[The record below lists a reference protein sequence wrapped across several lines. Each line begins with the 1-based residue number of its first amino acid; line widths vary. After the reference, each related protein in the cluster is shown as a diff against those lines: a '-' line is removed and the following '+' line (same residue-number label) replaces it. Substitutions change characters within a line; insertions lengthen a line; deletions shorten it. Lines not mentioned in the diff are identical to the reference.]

1 MRLRSLWPLVDYGD
15 ASSGDAAAAAN
26 GGGRGR
32 RKVFPPFVT
41 PNGPDDVSQIVWA
54 IFIATA

>member
-1 MRLRSLWPLVDYGD
+1 MSWPLVDYGD